1 MTLGTLSA
9 PTQQS
14 SNPLA
19 EDAGAQKVAE
29 PCLLVIFGA
38 TGDLTARKL
47 LPALYNL
54 NKEGLLPAH
63 FACVG
68 FARREK
74 SNADFRKEMEEAVNK
89 YSRAKPVDEEIWK
102 TFSEQLYYHSSEFN
116 DDKGYEELAALLKN
130 LDSKHGT
137 KGNRVFYLS
146 TQPSFFPLII
156 EKLNEHKLIYKTDSV
171 QDKWSRV
178 IVEKPFGED
187 LDSAIALQKE
197 ISKHLSESQIYRI
210 DHYLGKETVQN
221 LLIFRFANP
230 LFEAI
235 WNNRHIDNV
244 QITVSE
250 EIGIGS
256 RGKFFEEAGML
267 RDIVQNHMMQLLSL
281 VGMEPPNSSKS
292 DAIHNEK
299 VKVMESIKPIPKSRF
314 NEFVVRGQYG
324 PGYINGQSVA
334 GYRQEQNVD
343 TNSSVETY
351 VALELFID
359 NWRWSGVPF
368 YLRAGK
374 RLPKRTTEIAI
385 TFKPVPAFLYQETGK
400 TIEQNV
406 LVIRIQPDEGI
417 SLKINCKVPGINGP
431 IQPVKMDFQY
441 GAYFGAEPPEAY
453 ERLILDC
460 MSGDN
465 TLFARVDE
473 VLASWRLL
481 TPILK
486 YWKDNKANN
495 FPNYDA
501 GTWGPKEA
509 DMLLERNGRKWRL
522 I

>member
-1 MTLGTLSA
+1 MATSTI
-9 PTQQS
+9 PKQF

-19 EDAGAQKVAE
+19 DVTSTPKVAD
-29 PCLLVIFGA
+29 PCVMVIFGA

-54 NKEGLLPAH
+54 NKDGLLPSH

-68 FARREK
+68 FARREQP
-74 SNADFRKEMEEAVNK
+74 SEDFLKEIEKDINEF
-89 YSRAKPVDEEIWK
+89 SRTKPLDKDIWE
-102 TFSEQLYYHSSEFN
+102 TFSQQFYYHCSEFH
-116 DDKGYEELAALLKN
+116 DDEGYERLALLLKN

-156 EKLNEHKLIYKTDSV
+156 EKLNKHKLIYKVGEV
-171 QDKWSRV
+171 QEKWSRV
-178 IVEKPFGED
+178 IIEKPFGED

-197 ISKHLSESQIYRI
+197 ISQNLDESQIYRI

-221 LLIFRFANP
+221 LFVFRFSNP

-235 WNNRHIDNV
+235 WNNDHIDNV

-256 RGKFFEEAGML
+256 RGRFFEEAGLL

-281 VGMEPPNSSKS
+281 VGMEPPHTSKA

-299 VKVMESIKPIPKSRF
+299 VKVLESIRPFPKDRF
-314 NEFVVRGQYG
+314 DDFVTRGQYG
-324 PGYINGQSVA
+324 PGFINGEPVP
-334 GYRQEQNVD
+334 GYRQEQNVPPD
-343 TNSSVETY
+343 SFVETY

-374 RLPKRTTEIAI
+374 RLPKRSTEIAI
-385 TFKPVPAFLYQETGK
+385 IFKPVPGFLYQEMGK

-441 GAYFGAEPPEAY
+441 GAYFGSSPPEAY

-460 MSGDN
+460 MAGDN

-473 VLASWRLL
+473 VLASWKLFTPLL
-481 TPILK
+481 N
-486 YWKDNKANN
+486 YWKENKNIS
-495 FPNYDA
+495 FPNYA
-501 GTWGPKEA
+501 SGTWGPKEA
-509 DMLLERNGRKWRL
+509 DKLIDRDGRKWRM